1 MIRIAIGCFVYLF
14 ILSSC
19 SRDSKESSETGTSEY
34 ESEQSSDQNMKAEYP
49 LQALVELDMDPAEIG
64 PEWAR
69 PLDGFGRIQKF
80 RYTKGEDS
88 SAVYARVVWMGGS
101 ERAEATLKSR
111 MDSAATARLLPG
123 TPVAYEV
130 TQENLRIP
138 WNLRIRYS
146 AIAGYWLVV
155 LQEGKADTRGAV
167 ISAYT
172 EKLEKLLK
180 ESKEDDSDLEAG
192 RTRPVPSVV
201 DIPALPELSE
211 LGTVSED
218 DWGATVHKMTLNWL
232 GHGQFELVIRAE
244 GGWNSVAKDNYNA
257 LRDRWHEFMERA
269 LNAINDQITGYEHEA
284 YGPEPRSDVFL
295 LELPAESI
303 SNGGVWSFSV
313 DSEPCWVIDLQGW
326 EVVGGDGVF

>member
-1 MIRIAIGCFVYLF
+1 MQDGAQAVDGPLTMPGIPPTLKMMI
-14 ILSSC
+14 
-19 SRDSKESSETGTSEY
+19 
-34 ESEQSSDQNMKAEYP
+34 EYP
-49 LQALVELDMDPAEIG
+49 LQELVELDMDPAEIG

-111 MDSAATARLLPG
+111 MDSVANARLLPG

-138 WNLRIRYS
+138 WHLRIRYS

-155 LQEGKADTRGAV
+155 LQEGKADTDTRGEV

-180 ESKEDDSDLEAG
+180 ESRGDDSDLEG
-192 RTRPVPSVV
+192 GSTRPVPSVV
-201 DIPALPELSE
+201 DIRALPELSE
-211 LGTVSED
+211 LGAVSED
-218 DWGATVHKMTLNWL
+218 DWGATVHKTTLNWL

-244 GGWNSVAKDNYNA
+244 GGWNSVAKDNHSA

-269 LNAINDQITGYEHEA
+269 LNAIDEQITGYEHEA
-284 YGPEPRSDVFL
+284 YGPETRSDVFL
-295 LELPAESI
+295 LELPAVSI
-303 SNGGVWSFSV
+303 SDGCLGSFSV
-313 DSEPCWVIDLQGW
+313 DREPFWVIDLQGW
-326 EVVGGDGVF
+326 EVVGGEGVF

>member
-1 MIRIAIGCFVYLF
+1 MII
-14 ILSSC
+14 
-19 SRDSKESSETGTSEY
+19 
-34 ESEQSSDQNMKAEYP
+34 EYP
-49 LQALVELDMDPAEIG
+49 LQALVELDMDPADIG

-80 RYTKGEDS
+80 RYTKGGDG

-111 MDSAATARLLPG
+111 MDSHGGSAIPG
-123 TPVAYEV
+123 TPMAYE
-130 TQENLRIP
+130 TTHR
-138 WNLRIRYS
+138 NLRIRYR

-155 LQEGKADTRGAV
+155 LQDGKADTRGAV

-172 EKLEKLLK
+172 EKLEKLLE
-180 ESKEDDSDLEAG
+180 ESKEDDSDLEG
-192 RTRPVPSVV
+192 GPTRPVPSVV

-211 LGTVSED
+211 LGTVSEED
-218 DWGATVHKMTLNWL
+218 GETTVHRTTLNWL
-232 GHGQFELVIRAE
+232 GHGQFELVIRAD
-244 GGWNSVAKDNYNA
+244 GGWNSVARDNYNA

-269 LNAINDQITGYEHEA
+269 LNAIDDQITRYEHEA

-303 SNGGVWSFSV
+303 SDGCDWTFSV
-313 DSEPCWVIDLQGW
+313 NSEPCWVIDLQGW
-326 EVVGGDGVF
+326 EVVGGEGVF